1 MEGNM
6 PKTETTDS
14 TTKLWRAMLPLL
26 SDLDG
31 TSAKEADPLDAFL
44 SVSLLSTDPRQ
55 LNRLLAMTTAYL
67 KKAYDLHKQKLQL
80 SADSKPDEI
89 AAVTD
94 MVREVKW
101 QWDNFGKSD
110 AMFEMEA
117 ETLILRLHEGKIPS
131 TKWQKDNVLV
141 WIRQCEELR
150 DKIEKMKG
158 NVLRRK
164 STFSTGQWVFFK
176 ELLKIGKE

>member
-1 MEGNM
+1 
-6 PKTETTDS
+6 
-14 TTKLWRAMLPLL
+14 
-26 SDLDG
+26 
-31 TSAKEADPLDAFL
+31 
-44 SVSLLSTDPRQ
+44 
-55 LNRLLAMTTAYL
+55 
-67 KKAYDLHKQKLQL
+67 
-80 SADSKPDEI
+80 
-89 AAVTD
+89 
-94 MVREVKW
+94 MVREAKW

-117 ETLILRLHEGKIPS
+117 ETLILRLYEGKNS
-131 TKWQKDNVLV
+131 SRKWQKDNVLV

-150 DKIEKMKG
+150 DKIEEMKG